1 MKSKIEDI
9 ELIRLYPH
17 KEILSLFDE
26 MTGGSLNVEYILR
39 NQSLFKWKKYDDE
52 FVVLDNFD
60 DDIMYVITPNI
71 WDFSDKVILLAENN
85 KYRIYVLGEKNET
98 ESI

>member
-26 MTGGSLNVEYILR
+26 MTGGRLNVEYILR
-39 NQSLFKWKKYDDE
+39 NQSLFKWKEYNDE
-52 FVVLDNFD
+52 FVILDNYD
-60 DDIMYVITPNI
+60 DNIMYVITPNI

-85 KYRIYVLGEKNET
+85 KYRIYVLVGKK
-98 ESI
+98 

>member
-1 MKSKIEDI
+1 MWSIFCGI
-9 ELIRLYPH
+9 NLF
-17 KEILSLFDE
+17 LS
-26 MTGGSLNVEYILR
+26 GKNI
-39 NQSLFKWKKYDDE
+39 NDE
-52 FVVLDNFD
+52 FVILDNYD

-71 WDFSDKVILLAENN
+71 WDFNDKIILLAENN

>member
-9 ELIRLYPH
+9 ELIRLYPY
-17 KEILSLFDE
+17 KEILSLFGE
-26 MTGGSLNVEYILR
+26 ITGGSLNVEYILR

-60 DDIMYVITPNI
+60 DDIMYVITSNI
-71 WDFSDKVILLAENN
+71 WDFNDKIILLAENN
-85 KYRIYVLGEKNET
+85 KYRIYVLVGKK
-98 ESI
+98 

>member
-9 ELIRLYPH
+9 ELIRLYPY

-39 NQSLFKWKKYDDE
+39 NQSLFKWKEYNDE
-52 FVVLDNFD
+52 FVILDNYD

-71 WDFSDKVILLAENN
+71 WDFNDKIILLAENN
-85 KYRIYVLGEKNET
+85 KYRIYVLVGKK
-98 ESI
+98 

>member
-9 ELIRLYPH
+9 ELIRLYPY

-71 WDFSDKVILLAENN
+71 WDFNDKIILLAENN
-85 KYRIYVLGEKNET
+85 KYRIYVLVGKK
-98 ESI
+98 